1 MRALIGNTGLVG
13 GNLLKQTRFDRLYNS
28 KNISEVRENEFE
40 YIICAGA
47 SGVKWKANKEPA
59 KDFQNIKSLTANLQ
73 SIKANKFILIS
84 TVDVYQ
90 SPLDVNETSP
100 ILLEDL
106 IPYGRHRRYLE
117 EFVQNKFA
125 NHLIIRLPALF
136 GHGLKKNFI
145 FDLIHNHCLEWTHKD
160 SIYQFY
166 NLGNLYKDIQIAE
179 NHQLKLLNITTEPLS
194 AQLVAKEC
202 LDFDFQHITV
212 RKPAI
217 YNVKSMHF
225 PAFGGKNG
233 YLYLKEAV
241 LKDLKEFIQLERSK
255 RTS

>member
-1 MRALIGNTGLVG
+1 LVRALIGNTGLVG
-13 GNLLKQTRFDRLYNS
+13 GNLLKQTRFDRLFNS
-28 KNISEVRENEFE
+28 KNISEVRGNEFE
-40 YIICAGA
+40 YVICAGA
-47 SGVKWKANKEPA
+47 SGVKWKANREPE
-59 KDFQNIKSLTANLQ
+59 KDLENIKSLTDNLQ

-90 SPLDVNETSP
+90 SPLNVNEKSP
-100 ILLEDL
+100 ILLEGL

-160 SIYQFY
+160 SKFQFY
-166 NLGNLYKDIQIAE
+166 NLENLYNDIQLAE
-179 NHQLKLLNITTEPLS
+179 DHQLKLLNITSEPLS

-202 LDFDFQHITV
+202 LGIDFQNET
-212 RKPAI
+212 KGEPAK

-225 PAFGGKNG
+225 PVFGGENG

-241 LKDLKEFIQLERSK
+241 LKDLKEFIHLERSK
-255 RTS
+255 F